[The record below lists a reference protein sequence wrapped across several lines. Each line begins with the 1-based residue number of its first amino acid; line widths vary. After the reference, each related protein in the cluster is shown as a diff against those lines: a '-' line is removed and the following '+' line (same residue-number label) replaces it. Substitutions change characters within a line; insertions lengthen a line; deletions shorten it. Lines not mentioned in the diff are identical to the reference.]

1 MATIYK
7 STGHT
12 HGDATDPG
20 TAMSLALIEER
31 LKDFRV
37 VFRGT
42 DPPHVSPVTSY
53 WTHILIEV
61 STLDPPTP
69 RFKQP
74 GFYEVV
80 GLHPD
85 DAGFLFVKK

>member
-1 MATIYK
+1 MAVIYK
-7 STGHT
+7 STGLA
-12 HGDATDPG
+12 HGGATDHGKPMPL
-20 TAMSLALIEER
+20 TIIEER

-37 VFRGT
+37 VFRGI
-42 DPPHVSPVTSY
+42 DPPHASPVTTY

>member
-1 MATIYK
+1 M
-7 STGHT
+7 
-12 HGDATDPG
+12 P
-20 TAMSLALIEER
+20 LALIEER
-31 LKDFRV
+31 LKDFKV

-42 DPPHVSPVTSY
+42 DPPHASPVTAY

-69 RFKQP
+69 HFKRP

-80 GLHPD
+80 GLD
-85 DAGFLFVKK
+85 AEDAGFLLVKN